1 MSDWSSYCCSSDLAV
16 GTTDAKAMAVETG
29 VPLHKCAVKFY
40 TEKGVILRHGAS
52 ARRGRRLP
60 SPPAHREALIWRPG
74 MLGWTRTARGLI
86 TVVGLTM
93 TLYHLYTAWFGA
105 PDALSFRAVHVAFAL
120 VLAFL
125 IVPGRG
131 GETDDPGVLQLILA
145 GLSVIA
151 CGYLLW
157 AQEDRKSTRLNS
169 SH

>member
-1 MSDWSSYCCSSDLAV
+1 
-16 GTTDAKAMAVETG
+16 
-29 VPLHKCAVKFY
+29 
-40 TEKGVILRHGAS
+40 
-52 ARRGRRLP
+52 
-60 SPPAHREALIWRPG
+60 

-157 AQEDRKSTRLNS
+157 AQDSVANRLIS
-169 SH
+169 VDVLVTADWLLGGLLILLLLDLIRRLVEAALPLTAAPRLLY